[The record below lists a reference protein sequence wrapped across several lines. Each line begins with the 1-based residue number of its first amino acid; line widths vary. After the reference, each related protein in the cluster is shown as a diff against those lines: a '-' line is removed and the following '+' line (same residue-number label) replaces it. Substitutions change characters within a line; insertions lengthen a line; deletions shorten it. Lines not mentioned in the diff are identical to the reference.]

1 MSRHACHV
9 LVYGTALCHSV
20 ISLYYIIQVLVIG
33 MYSVGK
39 TSFLR
44 YLAGAEIPGQ
54 KIGPEPTSD
63 KFTVIMHGR
72 DNRTLPG
79 NTLALK
85 KDMPY
90 KGLEKFGSNF
100 LVCTAL

>member
-1 MSRHACHV
+1 
-9 LVYGTALCHSV
+9 
-20 ISLYYIIQVLVIG
+20 

-44 YLAGAEIPGQ
+44 YLTGADLPGQ

-85 KDMPY
+85 KDLPY

-100 LVCTAL
+100 LVS